1 MKKEIGGYLELE
13 EFSGSEYYP
22 NLYKANLGRTALV
35 WLLRSRKCKKLLLP
49 EFLCDSVIDAC
60 AQTFLFMLWMTH

>member
-1 MKKEIGGYLELE
+1 MWMNEKEIGGYLELE

-35 WLLRSRKCKKLLLP
+35 WLLRSRKCKNFYCLN
-49 EFLCDSVIDAC
+49 FSVI
-60 AQTFLFMLWMTH
+60 LL